1 MLRPPLIALSFMTII
16 PVRFR
21 SGLTERQLLAAA
33 VFFPVVGLMLG
44 VMAAV
49 SNTVFGLL
57 FGPELSIALMLL
69 ALELATGGLHLDGLS
84 DTFDAMACKAEQE
97 RRLDIMKE
105 GSAGPIGVA
114 AIFFIIGIKYLAL
127 LSVSNL
133 TNFVYFT
140 TLLFMPA
147 ISRWAMLVGMLIGR
161 PARKDG
167 LGAIYIGKLPV
178 SMFLAATLLL
188 FAMMAAPG
196 YLMPSA
202 APQGWWMFVIIA
214 MAVAF
219 LFVLAADRASRR
231 RFGGFTGDV
240 LGAIGQITDGLF
252 ILTVIAWSR
261 LYTL

>member
-21 SGLTERQLLAAA
+21 SDLTERQLLTAA
-33 VFFPVVGLMLG
+33 VFFPMVGLLLG

-49 SNTVFGLL
+49 SDTVFRLL
-57 FGPELSIALMLL
+57 FSPELSIALMLL
-69 ALELATGGLHLDGLS
+69 VLELATGGLHLDGLS
-84 DTFDAMACKAEQE
+84 DTFDSLASKADQE

-105 GSAGPIGVA
+105 GSAGPVGVT
-114 AIFFIIGIKYLAL
+114 AIFFTIGIKYLGL

-133 TNFVYFT
+133 TNFAFYA

-147 ISRWAMLVGMLIGR
+147 ISRWAMLAGMIVGR

-167 LGAIYIGKLPV
+167 LGVIYIGKLPL
-178 SMFLAATLLL
+178 SLFIAATLLL
-188 FAMMAAPG
+188 FAIMAAPG
-196 YLMPSA
+196 YLMASSA
-202 APQGWWMFVIIA
+202 PHGWWLFVIIA
-214 MAVAF
+214 MTVAF
-219 LFVLAADRASRR
+219 LFVLIANRVSSR
-231 RFGGFTGDV
+231 RFGGLTGDSF
-240 LGAIGQITDGLF
+240 GAIGQITDVLF